1 MTIQNFYYIAA
12 SGAIILISILIAI
25 MMIMGIIIAYR
36 LVKFSRHLS
45 AASAKLDALI
55 AGLKEKAKYS
65 AILALM
71 SQGVK
76 EITTL
81 IKRKKNSE
89 DKNKK

>member
-55 AGLKEKAKYS
+55 AGLKEKAK
-65 AILALM
+65 
-71 SQGVK
+71 
-76 EITTL
+76 
-81 IKRKKNSE
+81 
-89 DKNKK
+89 